1 MAKKKVEEELK
12 DPVICDQHRTC
23 PECERCMHT
32 VPHNHIEECDMRCR
46 VMSVAKCVAVKP

>member
-23 PECERCMHT
+23 PECEGCMHT
-32 VPHNHIEECDMRCR
+32 VPHNHIEECDIGCR